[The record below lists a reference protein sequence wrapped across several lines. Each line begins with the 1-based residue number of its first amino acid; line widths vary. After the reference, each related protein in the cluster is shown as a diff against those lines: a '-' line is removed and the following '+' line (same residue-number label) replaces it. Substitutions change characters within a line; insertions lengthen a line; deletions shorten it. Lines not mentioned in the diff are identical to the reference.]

1 MVTDNTDTK
10 MGDYYDF
17 RFSRMF
23 ILFQGHPMLKNLKL
37 SEANMRARQLGI
49 PFRGTPGKF
58 NAITDVQ
65 GVEVG
70 HCTIIKGEG
79 KLIVG
84 QGPIRTGVTGIF
96 PLGKTPTEVFAA
108 FYSYNGN
115 GEMTGAA
122 WIEET
127 GHLKG
132 PICITNTHSVG
143 TVRDA
148 VIEWRLKRNLIGK
161 DEEFFWELPVIAE
174 TYDGI
179 LNDINGFHVKSEHV
193 FQVLDDASSGQVKE
207 GNVGGGTGMVCHQFK
222 GGIGTSSR
230 RVLDKFMLGALVQ
243 CNYGIRQDLTIAG
256 VPVGEELAG
265 LLPEIN
271 TPRFERDY
279 RVGSII
285 VILAIDAPLLPYQL
299 KRLVKRIPAGIA
311 KVGGYGGHFSGDLFL
326 AFSTANI
333 LNNGSGQENPVM
345 NVKTLGDPHMTPLFK
360 AVADATEEAIINAL
374 ISAKTMTGINNNTV
388 YSLPHSELKEVLE
401 KYNRLL

>member
-1 MVTDNTDTK
+1 
-10 MGDYYDF
+10 
-17 RFSRMF
+17 
-23 ILFQGHPMLKNLKL
+23 MLKKLKL
-37 SEANMRARQLGI
+37 SSANMRARQLGI
-49 PFRGTPGKF
+49 PFGGTPGKL

-70 HCTIIKGEG
+70 HCTLIKGDG

-96 PLGKTPTEVFAA
+96 PLGRTSTEIFAA

-115 GEMTGAA
+115 GEMTGTV

-127 GHLKG
+127 GHLQG
-132 PICITNTHSVG
+132 PICITNTHSIG

-148 VIEWRLKRNLIGK
+148 VIEWGLKRNLLGK
-161 DEEFFWELPVIAE
+161 DEEFFWGLPVVAE

-179 LNDINGFHVKSEHV
+179 LNDINGFHVKREHV
-193 FQVLDDASSGQVKE
+193 FQVLNGASSGQVEE

-230 RVLDKFMLGALVQ
+230 RVLDKFMLGVLAQ
-243 CNYGIRQDLTIAG
+243 CNYGLRQDLTIAG
-256 VPVGEELAG
+256 VPVGEELPD

-271 TPRFERDY
+271 TPRFESENA
-279 RVGSII
+279 VGSII
-285 VILAIDAPLLPYQL
+285 VVLATDAPLLPYQL
-299 KRLVKRIPAGIA
+299 KRLAKRIPAGIA
-311 KVGGYGGHFSGDLFL
+311 KVGGYGGHFSGDIFI

-333 LNNGSGQENPVM
+333 LKTRSGQQNPI
-345 NVKTLGDPHMTPLFK
+345 NKVKTLRDPLMTPLFK
-360 AVADATEEAIINAL
+360 AAADATEEAIINAL
-374 ISAKTMTGINNNTV
+374 VSAKTMTGINNNTV

-401 KYNRLL
+401 KYNRLR